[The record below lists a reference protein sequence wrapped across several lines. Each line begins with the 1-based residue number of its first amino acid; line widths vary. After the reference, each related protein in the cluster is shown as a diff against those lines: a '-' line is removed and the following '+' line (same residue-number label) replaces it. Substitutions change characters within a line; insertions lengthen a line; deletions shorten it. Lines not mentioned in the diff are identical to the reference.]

1 MGLLQSRLG
10 LLSFGEAGNRR
21 GHTGWGSAP
30 FSSHGAA
37 TRGVYTV
44 IIVES
49 AHRHGFVQLGVL
61 VIRLLSGLLGARST
75 ARGSVRLGAS
85 KGGGRDADHRWGAG
99 REVCGELLR
108 YRRTLRASY
117 SLSTPLQSAAA
128 TQVCDNSMFG
138 ALSADTQH
146 SLWRGAFPRT
156 HRRQRAMAAC
166 TRSRRVPPR
175 APFGITLHV
184 LHAHAEIRTLSI
196 ILVASAST
204 CCSVHTAR
212 LYSIKPYT
220 RVRAAREVE
229 NVRGRSSSLLLQ
241 TRVRIVRARA
251 VRGPT
256 FKVALLLASFPGRND
271 ALHPDRPER
280 SGCSEAD
287 LLLLRSRPAA
297 QKQTCRSAG

>member
-1 MGLLQSRLG
+1 MQSRLG

-85 KGGGRDADHRWGAG
+85 EGGGRDADHRWCAG

-138 ALSADTQH
+138 ALSADTQRFTVE
-146 SLWRGAFPRT
+146 RGVSADT
-156 HRRQRAMAAC
+156 QAAAC
-166 TRSRRVPPR
+166 H
-175 APFGITLHV
+175 G
-184 LHAHAEIRTLSI
+184 
-196 ILVASAST
+196 
-204 CCSVHTAR
+204 SVHTITKGAPPCA
-212 LYSIKPYT
+212 LWDYST
-220 RVRAAREVE
+220 
-229 NVRGRSSSLLLQ
+229 
-241 TRVRIVRARA
+241 
-251 VRGPT
+251 
-256 FKVALLLASFPGRND
+256 
-271 ALHPDRPER
+271 
-280 SGCSEAD
+280 CSTC
-287 LLLLRSRPAA
+287 
-297 QKQTCRSAG
+297 TCRNPDS